1 VKRGRNLR
9 TRLLVAFLV
18 FALAVLAFAGTAT
31 YLLVRQTA
39 RHQTINQLESKAQ
52 VVVSQNGGLRRL
64 VASALSAQSGNPGV
78 AADYVAGV
86 NAVLRLAN
94 AHVVFLTP
102 DGRLQSGP
110 EAGIIGARNAQIA
123 STFSLPPGIT
133 ESDLLP
139 RSLLAG
145 NTVRGNSGSTA
156 YIAEPLPDQQTLQRR
171 LLRRAAAENQQ
182 PILVLTDT
190 FKTNFFGQAGPW
202 LLITLVGAV
211 LVCVAVSFVLA
222 RQLTRPMREIQAAA
236 RKLAAGDLSARAV
249 VPGHTD
255 DDIAALAT
263 TLNTMAEQLEQARGS
278 ERAFLLS
285 ISHDLRTPLTSIRGY
300 AEALADG
307 TLDDSDPEAR
317 ARAAAVITSEARRLE
332 RLVRDLLDLSRLD
345 SRQFSLHPRQ
355 CDASG
360 VVSEAAEAFVPATND
375 MGVAL
380 QVHRNGAITA
390 DLDPERLA
398 QIVAN
403 LVENALKYATNQVDV
418 FVDRDDTGVAVAVV
432 DDGPGVSSGDLN
444 RVFERLY
451 TGRDAPGRAVGTG
464 LGLAIVRELTH
475 AMGGDAR
482 AERAANGG
490 SRFVVHVPVGAGHL

>member
-1 VKRGRNLR
+1 MKQGRNLR
-9 TRLLVAFLV
+9 TRMLVAFLV
-18 FALAVLAFAGTAT
+18 FALAVLAFAATAT
-31 YLLVRQTA
+31 FLLVRQTT
-39 RHQTINQLESKAQ
+39 RRQTINQLQQKAQ
-52 VVVSQNGGLRRL
+52 VVVAQNNGLRRL
-64 VASALSAQSGNPGV
+64 ISAATAAQSGTTP
-78 AADYVAGV
+78 AADYAAGV
-86 NAVLRLAN
+86 SLVLRLAG

-102 DGRLQSGP
+102 DGQLLSGT
-110 EAGIIGARNAQIA
+110 EAGVIAGRNPQIA
-123 STFSLPPGIT
+123 EAFSLPPGVT
-133 ESDLLP
+133 TDDLLP
-139 RSLLAG
+139 KSLLAG
-145 NTVRGNSGSTA
+145 DIVSGSSGSTA
-156 YIAEPLPDQQTLQRR
+156 YVAEPLPQQALRRR
-171 LLRRAAAENQQ
+171 LEQQQ

-202 LLITLVGAV
+202 LLVTIIGAV
-211 LVCVAVSFVLA
+211 LACIAISYVLA
-222 RQLTRPMREIQAAA
+222 RQLTRPMREIQATA

-255 DDIAALAT
+255 DDIAALAS
-263 TLNTMAEQLEQARGS
+263 TLNTMASQLEQARGS

-317 ARAAAVITSEARRLE
+317 ARAASVITSEARRLE

-345 SRQFSLHPRQ
+345 SHQFSLHPRH
-355 CDASG
+355 CDASD
-360 VVSEAAEAFVPATND
+360 VVAETAEAFVPAAND

-380 QVHRNGAITA
+380 HVHRNGAINA

-403 LVENALKYATNQVDV
+403 LVENALKYARNQVEV
-418 FVDRDDTGVAVAVV
+418 FVDHDGTDVAVAVV
-432 DDGPGVSSGDLN
+432 DDGPGVSSTDLP

-451 TGRDAPGRAVGTG
+451 VGRDAPGRAVGTG

-482 AERAANGG
+482 AEAATNGG
-490 SRFVVHVPVGAGHL
+490 SRFVVHVPAGAAPQ

>member
-1 VKRGRNLR
+1 MKQGRNLR

-18 FALAVLAFAGTAT
+18 FALFILAFAASAT
-31 YLLVRQTA
+31 YLLVRQTT
-39 RHQTINQLESKAQ
+39 RHQTINQLQEKAQ
-52 VVVSQNGGLRRL
+52 VVVTQNAALRRL
-64 VASALSAQSGNPGV
+64 VNTATTAQSGTTPAVG
-78 AADYVAGV
+78 ATADYVAGV
-86 NAVLRLAN
+86 TTVLRLAG

-102 DGRLQSGP
+102 DGQLLSGA
-110 EAGIIGARNAQIA
+110 EAGVVAGRNAQVA
-123 STFSLPPGIT
+123 ETFSLPPGVT
-133 ESDLLP
+133 ANDLLP
-139 RSLLAG
+139 KSLLAG
-145 NTVRGNSGSTA
+145 DIVSGNSGSTA
-156 YIAEPLPDQQTLQRR
+156 YVAEPLPQQTLRRR
-171 LLRRAAAENQQ
+171 LEQQQ

-202 LLITLVGAV
+202 LLVTIIGA
-211 LVCVAVSFVLA
+211 LAVCFVVSFLLA
-222 RQLTRPMREIQAAA
+222 RQLTRPMREIQATA

-255 DDIAALAT
+255 DDIAALAS
-263 TLNTMAEQLEQARGS
+263 TLNTMASQLEQARGS

-355 CDASG
+355 CDASD
-360 VVSEAAEAFVPATND
+360 VVSEAAAGFVPAAND

-380 QVHRNGAITA
+380 QVHRNGAIAA
-390 DLDPERLA
+390 DLDPERLG

-403 LVENALKYATNQVDV
+403 LVENALKYANNQVDV
-418 FVDRDDTGVAVAVV
+418 FVDRDGNGVAVAVV
-432 DDGPGVSSGDLN
+432 DDGPGISSADLPH
-444 RVFERLY
+444 VFERLY

-482 AERAANGG
+482 AERASNGG
-490 SRFVVHVPVGAGHL
+490 SRFVVNVPVGAAARQ

>member
-1 VKRGRNLR
+1 MRHGRNLR

-18 FALAVLAFAGTAT
+18 FALAVLAFAASAT
-31 YLLVRQTA
+31 FLLVRQTT
-39 RHQTINQLESKAQ
+39 RRQTINQLQQKAQ
-52 VVVSQNGGLRRL
+52 VVVAQNNGLRRL
-64 VASALSAQSGNPGV
+64 VGLATAAQSGTTGA
-78 AADYVAGV
+78 AADYAASVAL
-86 NAVLRLAN
+86 VLRLAG

-102 DGRLQSGP
+102 DGQLLSGT
-110 EAGIIGARNAQIA
+110 EAGAIAGRNAQVA
-123 STFSLPPGIT
+123 ETFSLPPGINAN
-133 ESDLLP
+133 DLLP
-139 RSLLAG
+139 KSLLAG
-145 NTVRGNSGSTA
+145 DVVSGSSGSTA
-156 YIAEPLPDQQTLQRR
+156 YVAEPLPQQTLRRR
-171 LLRRAAAENQQ
+171 LEQQQ
-182 PILVLTDT
+182 PVLVLTDT

-202 LLITLVGAV
+202 LLVTMIGAV
-211 LVCVAVSFVLA
+211 LACIAISLVLA
-222 RQLTRPMREIQAAA
+222 RQLTRPMREIQATA

-263 TLNTMAEQLEQARGS
+263 TLNTMASQLEQARGS

-345 SRQFSLHPRQ
+345 SHQFSLHPRQ
-355 CDASG
+355 CDASD
-360 VVSEAAEAFVPATND
+360 VVSEAAEAFVPAAND

-403 LVENALKYATNQVDV
+403 LVENALKYATEQVDV
-418 FVDRDDTGVAVAVV
+418 FVEQDGTTVAVAVV
-432 DDGPGVSSGDLN
+432 DDGPGVSATDLP

-451 TGRDAPGRAVGTG
+451 IGRDAPGRSVGTG

-482 AERAANGG
+482 AEAAANGG
-490 SRFVVHVPVGAGHL
+490 SRFVVHVPAGAVHP